1 MELNDVA
8 AALKELG
15 HPTRLGVYKELVRA
29 GEHGAPVGDLQKK
42 LNVPSSTLSHHISA
56 LVSVGLVRQVR
67 EGRILH
73 CIAQYEVLN
82 NLISF
87 LVDECCVSGQGA
99 PFRLSRMQKG

>member
-15 HPTRLGVYKELVRA
+15 NPTRLGVYKELVRA

-42 LNVPSSTLSHHISA
+42 LNVPSSTMSHHISA

-67 EGRILH
+67 EGRVLQ
-73 CIAQYEVLN
+73 CIAQ
-82 NLISF
+82 
-87 LVDECCVSGQGA
+87 
-99 PFRLSRMQKG
+99 